1 VSRSLTR
8 TQLAK
13 ALGVAA
19 RTVTRWVEL
28 GCPHARVKGRLM
40 FDEGEVRAWCA
51 QGGLDLPGAATPPSR
66 AASVAA
72 PRGPAAT
79 ADLVRKLAQAKR
91 SELEL
96 AAERGL
102 RDLGLD
108 ERIRACKTFEEFA
121 AIDLEV
127 AALLANGT
135 LSPDRARAIQGSI
148 AGARQNTKAHHDAD
162 DGLDRERFVLA
173 SEDALKIAEAF
184 EGIVSDE
191 RRARIVAHVLAEAA
205 VDLAEH
211 PNVDLADGVPEEP
224 ETQTGD
230 EEPE

>member
-1 VSRSLTR
+1 MTRSLNR
-8 TQLAK
+8 NQLAK

-19 RTVTRWVEL
+19 RTVTRWVEM
-28 GCPHARVKGRLM
+28 GCPYARVKGRLM
-40 FDEGEVRAWCA
+40 FDDGEVRAWCA
-51 QGGLDLPGAATPPSR
+51 QQGLDLPAAPTPPAGAAM
-66 AASVAA
+66 

-108 ERIRACKTFEEFA
+108 ERIRGCKTFEEFA

-135 LSPDRARAIQGSI
+135 LSPDRARAIQGST
-148 AGARQNTKAHHDAD
+148 AGARQNTKAHHEAD

-191 RRARIVAHVLAEAA
+191 RRASIVAHVLAEAA

-211 PNVDLADGVPEEP
+211 PNVDLADGVPDEP
-224 ETQTGD
+224 ETQTSD
-230 EEPE
+230 EEPA